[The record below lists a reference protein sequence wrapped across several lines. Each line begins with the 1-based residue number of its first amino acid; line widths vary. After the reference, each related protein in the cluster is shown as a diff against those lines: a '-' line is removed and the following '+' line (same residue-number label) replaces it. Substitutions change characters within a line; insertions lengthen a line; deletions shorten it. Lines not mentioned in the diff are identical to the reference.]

1 MMIKTYTT
9 RCKSCTKRS
18 KQSLD
23 LLKSKFPNIY
33 HLTKANITKFILL
46 LKKGI
51 YPYEYMNE
59 WNKFNETELPS
70 IDKFY

>member
-9 RCKSCTKRS
+9 RCKSCTKGS

-59 WNKFNETELPS
+59 
-70 IDKFY
+70 